1 MRKQEPELR
10 RGCEEVSLTDTAAF
24 DCQKRMLVGLTNDSD
39 CWRSVERLEFPP
51 HDLSEARVFV
61 RSSNYI
67 KLGKTVHRCSMWA
80 AGIIIVFV
88 SV

>member
-51 HDLSEARVFV
+51 HDLSEARF
-61 RSSNYI
+61 RTEFQ
-67 KLGKTVHRCSMWA
+67 LHQAWQDRT
-80 AGIIIVFV
+80 
-88 SV
+88 